1 MLLSVALII
10 LISLIFAQLFEKLKL
25 PRMIGML
32 CAGIILGPYVFD
44 LIDGSILTIS
54 SELRQIA
61 LIVILIRAG
70 LSLDLNDLK
79 KIGRPALLLS
89 FVPALFEFVVITFM
103 APLFFDIT
111 LLEAAIIGSM
121 VAAVSPAII
130 VPRMIKLMERGYGK
144 KKPIPQLILAGASID
159 DVFVII
165 LFSSLIQSYQTNSF
179 SFESLLFIPI
189 SLILGIGLGIIMG
202 TLSVKL
208 FKKFHMRDTIK
219 VLIIF
224 SIGFLMIA
232 LENALKDTVLI
243 SGLVSVMVLGGTI
256 LNQYQVLAHRL
267 VKKFEKIWVVSEI
280 MLFVLVGAVLDI
292 TVIPRVGLFAIAL
305 VLLGLIGRMIGVLLA
320 LFKTPFQTKEKTFI
334 SISYLP
340 KATVQAAIGAIP
352 LSLGFIHGQLM
363 LSIAVL
369 SIVITAP
376 IGAFLMDLSYRKLLD
391 QPIVDAK
398 LANS

>member
-1 MLLSVALII
+1 MLLSVALIV
-10 LISLIFAQLFEKLKL
+10 LLSLIFAYLFNLLKL

-32 CAGIILGPYVFD
+32 LAGILLGPYVLD
-44 LIDGSILTIS
+44 LIDPSILNIS
-54 SELRQIA
+54 AELRQIS

-89 FVPALFEFVVITFM
+89 FIPALFEFIVIMVV

-111 LLEAAIIGSM
+111 LIDAAIIGAI

-165 LFSSLIQSYQTNSF
+165 LFTSLVQSYQTNTF
-179 SFESLLFIPI
+179 SIQSILLIPVSLV
-189 SLILGIGLGIIMG
+189 LGIVLGVLIGVI
-202 TLSVKL
+202 LVKL
-208 FKKFHMRDTIK
+208 FKKYHMRDTIK

-224 SIGFLMIA
+224 SMGFLMIA
-232 LENALKDTVLI
+232 LENSLKDVIMI

-256 LNQYQVLAHRL
+256 LNQYQILAHRL
-267 VKKFEKIWVVSEI
+267 VNKFEKIWVVAEI

-292 TVIPRVGLFAIAL
+292 SVIPGIGIFAIIL
-305 VLLGLIGRMIGVLLA
+305 VFIGLLGRMLGVMISLI
-320 LFKTPFQTKEKTFI
+320 KTKLNQKEKLFVG
-334 SISYLP
+334 ISYIP

-352 LSLGFIHGQLM
+352 LSLGFMSGQLM

-369 SIVITAP
+369 SIIITAP
-376 IGAFLMDLSYRKLLD
+376 IGAFLMDLSYSKLLD
-391 QPIVDAK
+391 KPIIDAK
-398 LANS
+398 LTN

>member
-1 MLLSVALII
+1 MLLSVALIV
-10 LISLIFAQLFEKLKL
+10 LLSLIFAYLFNLLKL

-32 CAGIILGPYVFD
+32 LAGILLGPYVLD
-44 LIDGSILTIS
+44 LIDPSILNIS
-54 SELRQIA
+54 AELRQIS

-89 FVPALFEFVVITFM
+89 FIPALFEFIVIMVV

-111 LLEAAIIGSM
+111 LIEAAIIGAI

-165 LFSSLIQSYQTNSF
+165 LFTSLVQSYQTNTF
-179 SFESLLFIPI
+179 SIQSILLIPVSLV
-189 SLILGIGLGIIMG
+189 LGIVLGVLIGVI
-202 TLSVKL
+202 LVKL
-208 FKKFHMRDTIK
+208 FKKYHMRDTIK

-224 SIGFLMIA
+224 SMGFLMIA
-232 LENALKDTVLI
+232 LENSLKDVIMI

-256 LNQYQVLAHRL
+256 LNQYQILAHRL
-267 VKKFEKIWVVSEI
+267 VNKFEKIWVVAEI

-292 TVIPRVGLFAIAL
+292 SVIPGIGIFAIIL
-305 VLLGLIGRMIGVLLA
+305 VFIGLLGRMLGVMISLI
-320 LFKTPFQTKEKTFI
+320 KTKLNQKEKLFI
-334 SISYLP
+334 GISYIP

-352 LSLGFIHGQLM
+352 LSLGFMSGQLM

-369 SIVITAP
+369 SIIITAP
-376 IGAFLMDLSYRKLLD
+376 IGAFLMDLSYSKLLD
-391 QPIVDAK
+391 KPIIDAK
-398 LANS
+398 LTN

>member
-1 MLLSVALII
+1 MLLSVALIV
-10 LISLIFAQLFEKLKL
+10 LLSLIFAYLFNLLKL

-32 CAGIILGPYVFD
+32 LAGILLGPYVLD
-44 LIDGSILTIS
+44 LIDPSILNIS
-54 SELRQIA
+54 AELRQIS

-89 FVPALFEFVVITFM
+89 FIPALFEFIVIMVV

-111 LLEAAIIGSM
+111 LIEAAIIGAII
-121 VAAVSPAII
+121 AAVSPAII

-165 LFSSLIQSYQTNSF
+165 LFTSLVQSYQTNTF
-179 SFESLLFIPI
+179 SIQSILLIPVSLV
-189 SLILGIGLGIIMG
+189 LGIVLGVAIGVI
-202 TLSVKL
+202 LVKL
-208 FKKFHMRDTIK
+208 FKKYHMRDTIK

-224 SIGFLMIA
+224 SMGFLMIA
-232 LENALKDTVLI
+232 LENSIKDVIMI

-256 LNQYQVLAHRL
+256 LNQYQILAHRL
-267 VKKFEKIWVVSEI
+267 VNKFEKIWVVAEI

-292 TVIPRVGLFAIAL
+292 SVIPGIGIFAMIL
-305 VLLGLIGRMIGVLLA
+305 VFIGLLGRMLGVMISLI
-320 LFKTPFQTKEKTFI
+320 KTKLNQKEKLFVG
-334 SISYLP
+334 ISYIP

-352 LSLGFIHGQLM
+352 LSLGFMSGQLM

-376 IGAFLMDLSYRKLLD
+376 IGAFLMDLSYSKLLD
-391 QPIVDAK
+391 KPIIDAK
-398 LANS
+398 LTN

>member
-1 MLLSVALII
+1 MLLSVALIV
-10 LISLIFAQLFEKLKL
+10 LLSLIFAYLFNLLKL

-32 CAGIILGPYVFD
+32 LAGILLGPYVLD
-44 LIDGSILTIS
+44 LIDPSILNIS
-54 SELRQIA
+54 AELRQIS

-89 FVPALFEFVVITFM
+89 FIPALFEFIVIMVV

-111 LLEAAIIGSM
+111 LIEAAIIGAI

-165 LFSSLIQSYQTNSF
+165 LFTSLVQSYQTNTF
-179 SFESLLFIPI
+179 SIQSILLIPVSLV
-189 SLILGIGLGIIMG
+189 LGIVLGVLIGVI
-202 TLSVKL
+202 LVKL
-208 FKKFHMRDTIK
+208 FKKYHMRDTIK

-224 SIGFLMIA
+224 SMGFLMIA
-232 LENALKDTVLI
+232 LENSLKDVIMI

-256 LNQYQVLAHRL
+256 LNQYQILAHRL
-267 VKKFEKIWVVSEI
+267 VNKFEKIWVVAEI

-292 TVIPRVGLFAIAL
+292 SVIPGIGIFAIIL
-305 VLLGLIGRMIGVLLA
+305 VFIGLLGRMLGVMISLI
-320 LFKTPFQTKEKTFI
+320 KTKLNQKEKLFVG
-334 SISYLP
+334 ISYIP

-352 LSLGFIHGQLM
+352 LSLGFMSGQLM

-376 IGAFLMDLSYRKLLD
+376 IGAFLMDLSYSKLLD
-391 QPIVDAK
+391 KPIIDAK
-398 LANS
+398 LTN

>member
-1 MLLSVALII
+1 MLLSVALIV
-10 LISLIFAQLFEKLKL
+10 LLSLIFAYLFNLLKL

-32 CAGIILGPYVFD
+32 LAGILLGPYVLD
-44 LIDGSILTIS
+44 LIDPSILNIS
-54 SELRQIA
+54 AELRQIS

-89 FVPALFEFVVITFM
+89 FIPALFEFIVIMVV

-111 LLEAAIIGSM
+111 LIEAAIIGAI

-165 LFSSLIQSYQTNSF
+165 LFTSLVQSYQTNTF
-179 SFESLLFIPI
+179 SIQSILLIPVSLV
-189 SLILGIGLGIIMG
+189 LGIVLGVAIGVI
-202 TLSVKL
+202 LVKL
-208 FKKFHMRDTIK
+208 FKKYHMRDTIK

-224 SIGFLMIA
+224 SMGFLMIA
-232 LENALKDTVLI
+232 LENSLKDVIMI

-256 LNQYQVLAHRL
+256 LNQYQILAHRL
-267 VKKFEKIWVVSEI
+267 VNKFEKIWVVAEI

-292 TVIPRVGLFAIAL
+292 SVIPGIGIFAIIL
-305 VLLGLIGRMIGVLLA
+305 VFIGLLGRMLGVMISLI
-320 LFKTPFQTKEKTFI
+320 KTKLNQKEKLFVG
-334 SISYLP
+334 ISYIP
-340 KATVQAAIGAIP
+340 KATVQAAIGATP
-352 LSLGFIHGQLM
+352 LSLGFINGQLM

-376 IGAFLMDLSYRKLLD
+376 IGAFLMDLSYSKLLD
-391 QPIVDAK
+391 KPIIDAK
-398 LANS
+398 LTN

>member
-1 MLLSVALII
+1 MLLSVALIV
-10 LISLIFAQLFEKLKL
+10 LLSLIFAYLFNLLKL

-32 CAGIILGPYVFD
+32 LAGILLGPYVLD
-44 LIDGSILTIS
+44 LIDPSILNIS
-54 SELRQIA
+54 AELRQIS

-89 FVPALFEFVVITFM
+89 FIPALFEFIVIMVV

-111 LLEAAIIGSM
+111 LIEAAIIGAI

-165 LFSSLIQSYQTNSF
+165 LFTSLVQSYQTNTF
-179 SFESLLFIPI
+179 SIQSILLIPVSLV
-189 SLILGIGLGIIMG
+189 LGIVLGVAIGVI
-202 TLSVKL
+202 LVKL
-208 FKKFHMRDTIK
+208 FKKYHMRDTIK

-224 SIGFLMIA
+224 SMGFLMIA
-232 LENALKDTVLI
+232 LENSLKDVIMI

-256 LNQYQVLAHRL
+256 LNQYQILAHRL
-267 VKKFEKIWVVSEI
+267 VNKFEKIWVVAEI

-292 TVIPRVGLFAIAL
+292 SVIPGIGIFAIIL
-305 VLLGLIGRMIGVLLA
+305 VFIGLLGRMLGVMISLI
-320 LFKTPFQTKEKTFI
+320 KTKLNQKEKFFVG
-334 SISYLP
+334 ISYIP

-352 LSLGFIHGQLM
+352 LSLGFMSGQLM

-376 IGAFLMDLSYRKLLD
+376 IGAFLMDLSYSKLLD
-391 QPIVDAK
+391 KPIIDAE
-398 LANS
+398 LTN

>member
-1 MLLSVALII
+1 MLLSVALIV
-10 LISLIFAQLFEKLKL
+10 LLSLIFAYLFNLLKL

-32 CAGIILGPYVFD
+32 LAGILLGPYVLD
-44 LIDGSILTIS
+44 LIDPSILNIS
-54 SELRQIA
+54 AELRQIS

-89 FVPALFEFVVITFM
+89 FIPALFEFIVIMVV

-111 LLEAAIIGSM
+111 LIEAAIIGAII
-121 VAAVSPAII
+121 AAVSPAII

-165 LFSSLIQSYQTNSF
+165 LFTSLVQSYQTNTF
-179 SFESLLFIPI
+179 SIQSILLIPVSLV
-189 SLILGIGLGIIMG
+189 LGIVLGVLIGVI
-202 TLSVKL
+202 LVKL
-208 FKKFHMRDTIK
+208 FKKYHMRDTIK

-224 SIGFLMIA
+224 SMGFLMIA
-232 LENALKDTVLI
+232 LENSLKDVIMI

-256 LNQYQVLAHRL
+256 LNQYQILAHRL
-267 VKKFEKIWVVSEI
+267 VNKFEKIWVVAEI

-292 TVIPRVGLFAIAL
+292 SVIPGIGIFAIIL
-305 VLLGLIGRMIGVLLA
+305 LFIGLLGRMLGVMISLI
-320 LFKTPFQTKEKTFI
+320 KTKLNQKEKLFVG
-334 SISYLP
+334 ISYIP

-352 LSLGFIHGQLM
+352 LSLGFMSGQLM

-376 IGAFLMDLSYRKLLD
+376 IGAFLMDLSYSKLLD
-391 QPIVDAK
+391 KPIIDAK
-398 LANS
+398 LTN

>member
-79 KIGRPALLLS
+79 KIGRTALLLS

-165 LFSSLIQSYQTNSF
+165 LFSSLIQSYQMNSF

>member
-1 MLLSVALII
+1 MLLSVALIV
-10 LISLIFAQLFEKLKL
+10 LLSLIFAYLFNLLKL

-32 CAGIILGPYVFD
+32 LAGILLGPYVLD
-44 LIDGSILTIS
+44 LIDPSILNIS
-54 SELRQIA
+54 AELRQIS

-89 FVPALFEFVVITFM
+89 FIPALFEFIVIMVV

-111 LLEAAIIGSM
+111 LIEAAIIGAI

-165 LFSSLIQSYQTNSF
+165 LFTSLVQSYQTNTF
-179 SFESLLFIPI
+179 SIQSILLIPVSLV
-189 SLILGIGLGIIMG
+189 LGIVLGVAIGVI
-202 TLSVKL
+202 LVKL
-208 FKKFHMRDTIK
+208 FKKYHMRDTIK

-224 SIGFLMIA
+224 SMGFLMIA
-232 LENALKDTVLI
+232 LENSLKDVIMI

-256 LNQYQVLAHRL
+256 LNQYQILAHRL
-267 VKKFEKIWVVSEI
+267 VNKFEKIWVVAEI

-292 TVIPRVGLFAIAL
+292 SVIPGIGIFAIIL
-305 VLLGLIGRMIGVLLA
+305 VFIGLLGRMLGVMISLI
-320 LFKTPFQTKEKTFI
+320 KTKLNQKEKFFVG
-334 SISYLP
+334 ISYIP

-352 LSLGFIHGQLM
+352 LSLGFMSGQLM

-376 IGAFLMDLSYRKLLD
+376 IGAFLMDLSYSKLLD
-391 QPIVDAK
+391 KPIIDAK
-398 LANS
+398 LTN

>member
-1 MLLSVALII
+1 MLLSVALIV
-10 LISLIFAQLFEKLKL
+10 LLSLIFAYLFNLLKL

-32 CAGIILGPYVFD
+32 LAGILLGPYVLD
-44 LIDGSILTIS
+44 LIDPSILNIS
-54 SELRQIA
+54 AELRQIS

-89 FVPALFEFVVITFM
+89 FIPALFEFIVIMVV

-111 LLEAAIIGSM
+111 LIEAAIIGAII
-121 VAAVSPAII
+121 AAVSPAII

-165 LFSSLIQSYQTNSF
+165 LFTSLVQSYQTNTF
-179 SFESLLFIPI
+179 SIQSILLIPVSLV
-189 SLILGIGLGIIMG
+189 LGIVLGVAIGVI
-202 TLSVKL
+202 LVKL
-208 FKKFHMRDTIK
+208 FKKYHMRDTIK

-224 SIGFLMIA
+224 SMGFLMIA
-232 LENALKDTVLI
+232 LENSLKDVIMI

-256 LNQYQVLAHRL
+256 LNQYQILAHRL
-267 VKKFEKIWVVSEI
+267 VNKFEKIWVVAEI

-292 TVIPRVGLFAIAL
+292 SVIPGIGIFAIIL
-305 VLLGLIGRMIGVLLA
+305 VFIGLLGRMLGVMISLI
-320 LFKTPFQTKEKTFI
+320 KTKLNQKEKLFVG
-334 SISYLP
+334 ISYIP

-352 LSLGFIHGQLM
+352 LSLGFMSGQLM

-376 IGAFLMDLSYRKLLD
+376 IGAFLMDLSYSKLLD
-391 QPIVDAK
+391 KPIIDAK
-398 LANS
+398 LTN

>member
-1 MLLSVALII
+1 MLLSVALIV
-10 LISLIFAQLFEKLKL
+10 LLSLIFAYLFNLLKL

-32 CAGIILGPYVFD
+32 LAGILLGPYVLD
-44 LIDGSILTIS
+44 LIDPSILNIS
-54 SELRQIA
+54 AELRQIS

-89 FVPALFEFVVITFM
+89 FIPALFEFIVIMVV

-111 LLEAAIIGSM
+111 LIEAAIIGAI

-165 LFSSLIQSYQTNSF
+165 LFTSLVQSYQTNTF
-179 SFESLLFIPI
+179 SIQSILLIPVSLV
-189 SLILGIGLGIIMG
+189 LGIVLGVLIGVI
-202 TLSVKL
+202 LVKL
-208 FKKFHMRDTIK
+208 FKKYHMRDTIK

-224 SIGFLMIA
+224 SMGFLMIA
-232 LENALKDTVLI
+232 LENSLKDVIMI

-256 LNQYQVLAHRL
+256 LNQYQILAHRL
-267 VKKFEKIWVVSEI
+267 VNKFEKIWVVAEI

-292 TVIPRVGLFAIAL
+292 SVIPGIGIFAIIL
-305 VLLGLIGRMIGVLLA
+305 VFIGLLGRMLGVMISLI
-320 LFKTPFQTKEKTFI
+320 KTKLNQKEKLFVG
-334 SISYLP
+334 ISYIP

-352 LSLGFIHGQLM
+352 LSLGFMSGQLM

-376 IGAFLMDLSYRKLLD
+376 IGAFLMDLSYSKLLD
-391 QPIVDAK
+391 KPIIDAE
-398 LANS
+398 LTN

>member
-1 MLLSVALII
+1 MLLSVALIV
-10 LISLIFAQLFEKLKL
+10 LLSLIFAYLFNLLKL

-32 CAGIILGPYVFD
+32 LAGILLGPYVLD
-44 LIDGSILTIS
+44 LIDPSILNIS
-54 SELRQIA
+54 AELRQIS

-89 FVPALFEFVVITFM
+89 FIPALFEFIVIMVV

-111 LLEAAIIGSM
+111 LIEAAIIGAII
-121 VAAVSPAII
+121 AAVSPAII

-165 LFSSLIQSYQTNSF
+165 LFTSLVQSYQTNTF
-179 SFESLLFIPI
+179 SIQSILLIPVSLV
-189 SLILGIGLGIIMG
+189 LGIVLGVAIGVI
-202 TLSVKL
+202 LVKL
-208 FKKFHMRDTIK
+208 FKKYHMRDTIK

-224 SIGFLMIA
+224 SMGFLMIA
-232 LENALKDTVLI
+232 LENSLKDVIMI

-256 LNQYQVLAHRL
+256 LNQYQILAHRL
-267 VKKFEKIWVVSEI
+267 VNKFEKIWVVAEI

-292 TVIPRVGLFAIAL
+292 SVIPGIGIFAIIL
-305 VLLGLIGRMIGVLLA
+305 VFIGLLGRMLGVMISLI
-320 LFKTPFQTKEKTFI
+320 KTKLNQKEKLFVG
-334 SISYLP
+334 ISYIP

-352 LSLGFIHGQLM
+352 LSLGFMSGQLM

-376 IGAFLMDLSYRKLLD
+376 IGAFLMDLSYSKLLD
-391 QPIVDAK
+391 KPIIDAE
-398 LANS
+398 LTN

>member
-79 KIGRPALLLS
+79 KIGRTALLLS

-165 LFSSLIQSYQTNSF
+165 LFSSLIQSYQMNSF

-208 FKKFHMRDTIK
+208 FKKFHMRDT
-219 VLIIF
+219 
-224 SIGFLMIA
+224 
-232 LENALKDTVLI
+232 
-243 SGLVSVMVLGGTI
+243 
-256 LNQYQVLAHRL
+256 
-267 VKKFEKIWVVSEI
+267 
-280 MLFVLVGAVLDI
+280 
-292 TVIPRVGLFAIAL
+292 
-305 VLLGLIGRMIGVLLA
+305 
-320 LFKTPFQTKEKTFI
+320 
-334 SISYLP
+334 
-340 KATVQAAIGAIP
+340 
-352 LSLGFIHGQLM
+352 
-363 LSIAVL
+363 
-369 SIVITAP
+369 
-376 IGAFLMDLSYRKLLD
+376 RKSFD
-391 QPIVDAK
+391 YI
-398 LANS
+398 

>member
-1 MLLSVALII
+1 MLLSVALIV
-10 LISLIFAQLFEKLKL
+10 LLSLIFAYLFNLLKL

-32 CAGIILGPYVFD
+32 LAGILLGPYVLD
-44 LIDGSILTIS
+44 LIDPSILNIS
-54 SELRQIA
+54 AELRQIS

-89 FVPALFEFVVITFM
+89 FIPALFEFIVIMVV

-111 LLEAAIIGSM
+111 LIESAIIGAI

-165 LFSSLIQSYQTNSF
+165 LFTSLVQSYQTNTF
-179 SFESLLFIPI
+179 SIQSILLIPVSLV
-189 SLILGIGLGIIMG
+189 LGIVLGVAIGVI
-202 TLSVKL
+202 LVKL
-208 FKKFHMRDTIK
+208 FKKYHMRDTIK

-224 SIGFLMIA
+224 SMGFLMIA
-232 LENALKDTVLI
+232 LENSLKDVIMI

-256 LNQYQVLAHRL
+256 LNQYQILAHRL
-267 VKKFEKIWVVSEI
+267 VNKFEKIWVVAEI

-292 TVIPRVGLFAIAL
+292 SVIPGIGIFAIIL
-305 VLLGLIGRMIGVLLA
+305 VFIGLLGRMLGVMISLI
-320 LFKTPFQTKEKTFI
+320 KTKLNQKEKLFVG
-334 SISYLP
+334 ISYIP

-352 LSLGFIHGQLM
+352 LSLGFMSGQLM

-369 SIVITAP
+369 SIIITAP
-376 IGAFLMDLSYRKLLD
+376 IGAFLMDLSYSKLLD
-391 QPIVDAK
+391 KPIIDAK
-398 LANS
+398 LTN

>member
-61 LIVILIRAG
+61 LIVILNRAG

-305 VLLGLIGRMIGVLLA
+305 VLLGLIGRMIGVLLS

-340 KATVQAAIGAIP
+340 KVTVQAAIGAIP

>member
-1 MLLSVALII
+1 
-10 LISLIFAQLFEKLKL
+10 
-25 PRMIGML
+25 
-32 CAGIILGPYVFD
+32 
-44 LIDGSILTIS
+44 
-54 SELRQIA
+54 
-61 LIVILIRAG
+61 
-70 LSLDLNDLK
+70 
-79 KIGRPALLLS
+79 
-89 FVPALFEFVVITFM
+89 
-103 APLFFDIT
+103 
-111 LLEAAIIGSM
+111 
-121 VAAVSPAII
+121 
-130 VPRMIKLMERGYGK
+130 
-144 KKPIPQLILAGASID
+144 
-159 DVFVII
+159 
-165 LFSSLIQSYQTNSF
+165 
-179 SFESLLFIPI
+179 
-189 SLILGIGLGIIMG
+189 
-202 TLSVKL
+202 
-208 FKKFHMRDTIK
+208 
-219 VLIIF
+219 
-224 SIGFLMIA
+224 MIA

-305 VLLGLIGRMIGVLLA
+305 VLLGLTGRMIGVLLS

>member
-1 MLLSVALII
+1 MLLSVALIV
-10 LISLIFAQLFEKLKL
+10 LLSLIFAYLFNLLKL

-32 CAGIILGPYVFD
+32 LAGILLGPYVLD
-44 LIDGSILTIS
+44 LIDPSILNIS
-54 SELRQIA
+54 AELRQIS

-89 FVPALFEFVVITFM
+89 FIPALFEFIVIMVV

-111 LLEAAIIGSM
+111 LIESAIIGAI

-165 LFSSLIQSYQTNSF
+165 LFTSLVQSYQTNTF
-179 SFESLLFIPI
+179 SIQSILLIPVSLV
-189 SLILGIGLGIIMG
+189 LGIVLGVAIGVI
-202 TLSVKL
+202 LVKL
-208 FKKFHMRDTIK
+208 FKKYHMRDTIK

-224 SIGFLMIA
+224 SMGFLMIA
-232 LENALKDTVLI
+232 LENSLKDVIMI

-256 LNQYQVLAHRL
+256 LNQYQILAHRL
-267 VKKFEKIWVVSEI
+267 VNKFEKIWVVAEI

-292 TVIPRVGLFAIAL
+292 SVIPGIGIFAIIL
-305 VLLGLIGRMIGVLLA
+305 VFIGLLGRMLGVMISLI
-320 LFKTPFQTKEKTFI
+320 KTKLNQKEKLFVG
-334 SISYLP
+334 ISYIP

-352 LSLGFIHGQLM
+352 LSLGFMSGQLM

-376 IGAFLMDLSYRKLLD
+376 IGAFLMDLSYSKLLD
-391 QPIVDAK
+391 KPIIDAK
-398 LANS
+398 LTN

>member
-10 LISLIFAQLFEKLKL
+10 LLSLILAQVFEKLKL

-32 CAGIILGPYVFD
+32 CAGILLGPYVLD
-44 LIDGSILTIS
+44 LIDGSILNIS
-54 SELRQIA
+54 AELRQFS

-89 FVPALFEFVVITFM
+89 FVPALFEFIVIMLFGPM
-103 APLFFDIT
+103 FFDIT

-179 SFESLLFIPI
+179 SIQDLLFIPI
-189 SLILGIGLGIIMG
+189 SLILGIGLGALMG
-202 TLSVKL
+202 FILLKL

-219 VLIIF
+219 VLLIF
-224 SIGFLMIA
+224 STGFLLVS
-232 LENALKDTVLI
+232 LENYLKDIVLI

-256 LNQYQVLAHRL
+256 LNQYEILAHRL
-267 VKKFEKIWVVSEI
+267 VHKFEKIWVVAEI

-292 TVIPRVGLFAIAL
+292 RVIPSVGLFAIIL
-305 VLLGLIGRMIGVLLA
+305 VLLGLIGRMLGVMSSLI
-320 LFKTPFQTKEKTFI
+320 KTPFKQKEKLFVG
-334 SISYLP
+334 ISYIP

-352 LSLGFIHGQLM
+352 LSLGFVHGQLM

-376 IGAFLMDLSYRKLLD
+376 IGAFLMDLSYTKLLER
-391 QPIVDAK
+391 PIIDAK
-398 LANS
+398 LMDS

>member
-1 MLLSVALII
+1 MLLSVALIV
-10 LISLIFAQLFEKLKL
+10 LLSLIFAYLFNLLKL

-32 CAGIILGPYVFD
+32 LAGILLGPYVLD
-44 LIDGSILTIS
+44 LIDPSILNIS
-54 SELRQIA
+54 AELRQIS

-89 FVPALFEFVVITFM
+89 FIPALFEFIVIMVV

-111 LLEAAIIGSM
+111 LIEAAIIGAI

-165 LFSSLIQSYQTNSF
+165 LFTSLVQSYQTNTF
-179 SFESLLFIPI
+179 SIQSILLIPVSLV
-189 SLILGIGLGIIMG
+189 LGIVLGVAIGVI
-202 TLSVKL
+202 LVKL
-208 FKKFHMRDTIK
+208 FKKYHMRDTII

-224 SIGFLMIA
+224 SMGFLMIA
-232 LENALKDTVLI
+232 LENSLKDVIMI

-256 LNQYQVLAHRL
+256 LNQYQILAHRL
-267 VKKFEKIWVVSEI
+267 VNKFEKIWVVAEI

-292 TVIPRVGLFAIAL
+292 SVIPGIGIFAIIL
-305 VLLGLIGRMIGVLLA
+305 VFIGLLGRMLGVMISLI
-320 LFKTPFQTKEKTFI
+320 KTKLNQKEKFFVG
-334 SISYLP
+334 ISYIP

-352 LSLGFIHGQLM
+352 LSLGFMSGQLM

-376 IGAFLMDLSYRKLLD
+376 IGAFLMDLSYSKLLD
-391 QPIVDAK
+391 KPIIDAK
-398 LANS
+398 LTN

>member
-1 MLLSVALII
+1 MLLSVALIV
-10 LISLIFAQLFEKLKL
+10 LLSLIFAYLFNLLKL

-32 CAGIILGPYVFD
+32 LAGILLGPYVLD
-44 LIDGSILTIS
+44 LIDPSILNIS
-54 SELRQIA
+54 AELRQIS

-89 FVPALFEFVVITFM
+89 FIPALFEFIVIMVV

-111 LLEAAIIGSM
+111 LIEAAIIGAI

-165 LFSSLIQSYQTNSF
+165 LFTSLVQSYQTNTF
-179 SFESLLFIPI
+179 SIQSILLIPVSLV
-189 SLILGIGLGIIMG
+189 LGIVLGVAIGVI
-202 TLSVKL
+202 LVKL
-208 FKKFHMRDTIK
+208 FKKYHMRDTIK

-224 SIGFLMIA
+224 SMGFLMIA
-232 LENALKDTVLI
+232 LENSLKDVIMI

-256 LNQYQVLAHRL
+256 LNQYQILAHRL
-267 VKKFEKIWVVSEI
+267 VNKFEKIWVVAEI

-292 TVIPRVGLFAIAL
+292 SVIPGIGIFAIIL
-305 VLLGLIGRMIGVLLA
+305 VFIGLLGRMLGVMISLI
-320 LFKTPFQTKEKTFI
+320 KTKLNQKEKLFVG
-334 SISYLP
+334 ISYIP

-352 LSLGFIHGQLM
+352 LSLGFMSGQLM

-376 IGAFLMDLSYRKLLD
+376 IGAFLMDLSYSKLLD
-391 QPIVDAK
+391 KPIIDAK
-398 LANS
+398 LTN

>member
-1 MLLSVALII
+1 MLLSVALIV
-10 LISLIFAQLFEKLKL
+10 LLSLIFAYLFNLLKL

-32 CAGIILGPYVFD
+32 LAGILLGPYVLD
-44 LIDGSILTIS
+44 LIDPSILNIS
-54 SELRQIA
+54 AELRQIS

-89 FVPALFEFVVITFM
+89 FIPALFEFIVIMVV

-111 LLEAAIIGSM
+111 LIEAAIIGAI

-165 LFSSLIQSYQTNSF
+165 LFTSLVQSYQTNTF
-179 SFESLLFIPI
+179 SIQSILLIPVSLV
-189 SLILGIGLGIIMG
+189 LGIVLGVAIGVI
-202 TLSVKL
+202 LVKL
-208 FKKFHMRDTIK
+208 FKKYHMRDTIK

-224 SIGFLMIA
+224 SMGFLMIA
-232 LENALKDTVLI
+232 LENSLKDVIMI

-256 LNQYQVLAHRL
+256 LNQYQILAHRL
-267 VKKFEKIWVVSEI
+267 VNKFEKIWVVAEI

-292 TVIPRVGLFAIAL
+292 SVIPGIGIFAIIL
-305 VLLGLIGRMIGVLLA
+305 VFIGLLGRMLVVMISLI
-320 LFKTPFQTKEKTFI
+320 KTKLNQKEKLFVG
-334 SISYLP
+334 ISYIP

-352 LSLGFIHGQLM
+352 LSLGFMSGQLM

-376 IGAFLMDLSYRKLLD
+376 IGAFLMDLSYSKLLD
-391 QPIVDAK
+391 KPIIDAE
-398 LANS
+398 LTN

>member
-1 MLLSVALII
+1 MLLSVALIV
-10 LISLIFAQLFEKLKL
+10 LLSLIFAYLFNLLKL

-32 CAGIILGPYVFD
+32 LAGILLGPYALD
-44 LIDGSILTIS
+44 LIDPSILYIS
-54 SELRQIA
+54 AELRQIS

-89 FVPALFEFVVITFM
+89 FIPALFEFIVIMVV

-111 LLEAAIIGSM
+111 LIEAAIIGAI

-165 LFSSLIQSYQTNSF
+165 LFTSLVQSYQTNTF
-179 SFESLLFIPI
+179 SIQSILLIPVSLV
-189 SLILGIGLGIIMG
+189 LGIVLGVLIGVI
-202 TLSVKL
+202 LVKL
-208 FKKFHMRDTIK
+208 FKKYHMRDTIK

-224 SIGFLMIA
+224 SMGFLMIA
-232 LENALKDTVLI
+232 LENSIKDVIMI
-243 SGLVSVMVLGGTI
+243 SGLVSVMVLGVTI
-256 LNQYQVLAHRL
+256 LNQYQILAHRL
-267 VKKFEKIWVVSEI
+267 VNKFEKIWVVAEI

-292 TVIPRVGLFAIAL
+292 SVIPGIGIFAIIL
-305 VLLGLIGRMIGVLLA
+305 VFIGLLGRMLGVMISLI
-320 LFKTPFQTKEKTFI
+320 KTKLNQKEKLFVG
-334 SISYLP
+334 ISYIP

-352 LSLGFIHGQLM
+352 LSLGFMSGQLM

-369 SIVITAP
+369 SIIITAP
-376 IGAFLMDLSYRKLLD
+376 IGAFLMDLSYSKLLD
-391 QPIVDAK
+391 KPIIDAK
-398 LANS
+398 LTN

>member
-1 MLLSVALII
+1 MLLSVALIV
-10 LISLIFAQLFEKLKL
+10 LLSLIFAYLFNLLKL

-32 CAGIILGPYVFD
+32 LAGILLGPYVLD
-44 LIDGSILTIS
+44 LIDPSILNIS
-54 SELRQIA
+54 AELRQIS

-89 FVPALFEFVVITFM
+89 FIPALFEFIVIMVV

-111 LLEAAIIGSM
+111 LIEAAIIGAI

-165 LFSSLIQSYQTNSF
+165 LFTSLVQSYQTNTF
-179 SFESLLFIPI
+179 SIQSILLIPVSLV
-189 SLILGIGLGIIMG
+189 LGIVLGVAIGVI
-202 TLSVKL
+202 LVKL
-208 FKKFHMRDTIK
+208 FKKYHMRDTIK

-224 SIGFLMIA
+224 SMGFLMIA
-232 LENALKDTVLI
+232 LENSLKDVIMI

-256 LNQYQVLAHRL
+256 LNQYQILAHRL
-267 VKKFEKIWVVSEI
+267 VNKFEKIWVVAEI

-292 TVIPRVGLFAIAL
+292 SVIPGIGIFAIIL
-305 VLLGLIGRMIGVLLA
+305 VFIGLLGRMLGVMISLIKKKLN
-320 LFKTPFQTKEKTFI
+320 QKEKLFVG
-334 SISYLP
+334 ISYIP

-352 LSLGFIHGQLM
+352 LSLGFMSGQLM

-376 IGAFLMDLSYRKLLD
+376 IGAFLMDLSYSKLLD
-391 QPIVDAK
+391 KPIIDAK
-398 LANS
+398 LTN

>member
-1 MLLSVALII
+1 MLLSVALIV
-10 LISLIFAQLFEKLKL
+10 LLSLIFAYLFNLLKL

-32 CAGIILGPYVFD
+32 LAGILLGPYVLD
-44 LIDGSILTIS
+44 LIDPSILNIS
-54 SELRQIA
+54 AELRQIS

-89 FVPALFEFVVITFM
+89 FIPALFEFIVIMVV

-111 LLEAAIIGSM
+111 LIEAAIIGAI

-165 LFSSLIQSYQTNSF
+165 LFTSLVQSYQTNTF
-179 SFESLLFIPI
+179 SIQSILLIPVSLV
-189 SLILGIGLGIIMG
+189 LGIVLGVLIGVI
-202 TLSVKL
+202 LVKL
-208 FKKFHMRDTIK
+208 FKKYHMRDTIK

-224 SIGFLMIA
+224 SMGFLMIA
-232 LENALKDTVLI
+232 LENSLKDVIMI

-256 LNQYQVLAHRL
+256 LNQYQILAHRL
-267 VKKFEKIWVVSEI
+267 VNKFEKIWVVAEI

-292 TVIPRVGLFAIAL
+292 SVIPGIGIFAIIL
-305 VLLGLIGRMIGVLLA
+305 VFIGLLGRMLGVMISLI
-320 LFKTPFQTKEKTFI
+320 KTKLNQKEKFFVG
-334 SISYLP
+334 ISYIP

-352 LSLGFIHGQLM
+352 LSLGFMSGQLM

-376 IGAFLMDLSYRKLLD
+376 IGAFLMDLSYSKLLD
-391 QPIVDAK
+391 KPIIDAK
-398 LANS
+398 LTN

>member
-1 MLLSVALII
+1 MLLSVALIV
-10 LISLIFAQLFEKLKL
+10 LLSLIFAYLFNLLKL

-32 CAGIILGPYVFD
+32 LAGILLGPYVLD
-44 LIDGSILTIS
+44 LIDPSILNIS
-54 SELRQIA
+54 AELRQIS

-89 FVPALFEFVVITFM
+89 FIPALFEFIVIMVV
-103 APLFFDIT
+103 APLFFDIM
-111 LLEAAIIGSM
+111 LIEAAIIGAI

-165 LFSSLIQSYQTNSF
+165 LFTSLVQSYQTNTF
-179 SFESLLFIPI
+179 SIQSILLIPVSLV
-189 SLILGIGLGIIMG
+189 LGIVLGVAIGVI
-202 TLSVKL
+202 LVKL
-208 FKKFHMRDTIK
+208 FKKYHMRDTIK

-224 SIGFLMIA
+224 SMGFLMIA
-232 LENALKDTVLI
+232 LENSLKDVIMI

-256 LNQYQVLAHRL
+256 LNQYQILAHRL
-267 VKKFEKIWVVSEI
+267 VNKFEKIWVVAEI

-292 TVIPRVGLFAIAL
+292 SVIPGIGIFAIIL
-305 VLLGLIGRMIGVLLA
+305 VFIGLLGRMLGVMISLI
-320 LFKTPFQTKEKTFI
+320 KTKLNQKEKLFVG
-334 SISYLP
+334 ISYIP

-352 LSLGFIHGQLM
+352 LSLGFMSGQLM

-376 IGAFLMDLSYRKLLD
+376 IGAFLMDLSYSKLLD
-391 QPIVDAK
+391 KPIIDAK
-398 LANS
+398 LTN

>member
-1 MLLSVALII
+1 MLLSVALIV
-10 LISLIFAQLFEKLKL
+10 LLSLIFAYLFNFLKL

-32 CAGIILGPYVFD
+32 LAGILLGPYVLD
-44 LIDGSILTIS
+44 LIDPSILNIS
-54 SELRQIA
+54 AELRQIS

-89 FVPALFEFVVITFM
+89 FIPALFEFIVIMVV

-111 LLEAAIIGSM
+111 LIEAAIIGAI

-165 LFSSLIQSYQTNSF
+165 LFTSLVQSYQTNTF
-179 SFESLLFIPI
+179 SIQSILLIPVSLV
-189 SLILGIGLGIIMG
+189 LGIVLGVAIGVI
-202 TLSVKL
+202 LVKL
-208 FKKFHMRDTIK
+208 FKKYHMRDTIK

-224 SIGFLMIA
+224 SMGFLMIA
-232 LENALKDTVLI
+232 LENSLKDVIMI

-256 LNQYQVLAHRL
+256 LNQYQILAHRL
-267 VKKFEKIWVVSEI
+267 VNKFEKIWVVAEI

-292 TVIPRVGLFAIAL
+292 SVIPGIGIFAIIL
-305 VLLGLIGRMIGVLLA
+305 VFIGLLGRMLGVMISLI
-320 LFKTPFQTKEKTFI
+320 KTKLNQKEKLFVG
-334 SISYLP
+334 ISYIP

-352 LSLGFIHGQLM
+352 LSLGFMSGQLM

-376 IGAFLMDLSYRKLLD
+376 IGAFLMDLSYSKLLD
-391 QPIVDAK
+391 KPIIDAK
-398 LANS
+398 LTN